1 MKKRNGGILVR
12 KNEFLYDFLF
22 AQLTNG
28 VKLTFA
34 QIDELAK
41 RTLGDAYNQKQLRNL
56 IYQLVSKKELAQEE
70 NKYYRVQERQENKII
85 SEYLNELE
93 AICRKTER
101 KLKNP
106 FETYHGQGLLE
117 AEKLYRINK
126 EVLKLI
132 KTYE

>member
-1 MKKRNGGILVR
+1 MR
-12 KNEFLYDFLF
+12 KNEFLYDFLY

-28 VKLTFA
+28 AKLTFA

-41 RTLGDAYNQKQLRNL
+41 RTLGDVYNQKQLRNL
-56 IYQLVSKKELAQEE
+56 IYHLVLKKELSQVG
-70 NKYYRVQERQENKII
+70 NQYYRVQERQEDNII

-93 AICRKTER
+93 TICRKTER

-106 FETYHGQGLLE
+106 FENYHGQGLLE

-132 KTYE
+132 KSYE

>member
-1 MKKRNGGILVR
+1 MK
-12 KNEFLYDFLF
+12 KNEFLYDFLY

-28 VKLTFA
+28 AKLTFA

-41 RTLGDAYNQKQLRNL
+41 RTLGDVYNQKQLRNL
-56 IYQLVSKKELAQEE
+56 IYHLVLKKELFQEG
-70 NKYYRVQERQENKII
+70 NQYYRVQERQEDNII

-93 AICRKTER
+93 TICRKTER

-106 FETYHGQGLLE
+106 FENYHGQGLLE

-132 KTYE
+132 KSYE

>member
-1 MKKRNGGILVR
+1 MKKWNGGVLVR
-12 KNEFLYDFLF
+12 KNEFLYDFLY

-28 VKLTFA
+28 AKLTFA

-41 RTLGDAYNQKQLRNL
+41 RTLGDVYNQKQLRNL
-56 IYQLVSKKELAQEE
+56 IYHLVLKKELSQEG
-70 NKYYRVQERQENKII
+70 NQYYRVQERQEDNII

-93 AICRKTER
+93 TICRKTER

-106 FETYHGQGLLE
+106 FENYHGQGLLE

-132 KTYE
+132 KSYE

>member
-1 MKKRNGGILVR
+1 MR
-12 KNEFLYDFLF
+12 KNQFLYDFLF

-28 VKLTFA
+28 VELTFA

-41 RTLGDAYNQKQLRNL
+41 RTLGDVYNQKQLRNL
-56 IYQLVSKKELAQEE
+56 IYQLASKKELAQEG
-70 NKYYRVQERQENKII
+70 NKYYRVQKRQENNII

-93 AICRKTER
+93 VICRKTER

-106 FETYHGQGLLE
+106 FENYHGQGLLE

-126 EVLKLI
+126 EVLNLI
-132 KTYE
+132 KSYE

>member
-1 MKKRNGGILVR
+1 MR
-12 KNEFLYDFLF
+12 KNQFLYDFLF

-41 RTLGDAYNQKQLRNL
+41 RTLGDVYNQKQLRNL
-56 IYQLVSKKELAQEE
+56 IYQLASKKELAQEG
-70 NKYYRVQERQENKII
+70 NKYYRVQKRQENNII

-93 AICRKTER
+93 VICRKTER

-106 FETYHGQGLLE
+106 FENYHGQGLLE

-126 EVLKLI
+126 EVLNLI
-132 KTYE
+132 KSYE

>member
-1 MKKRNGGILVR
+1 MR
-12 KNEFLYDFLF
+12 KNEFLYDFLY

-28 VKLTFA
+28 AKLTFA

-41 RTLGDAYNQKQLRNL
+41 RTLGDVYNQKQLRNL
-56 IYQLVSKKELAQEE
+56 IYHLVLKKELSQEG
-70 NKYYRVQERQENKII
+70 NQYYRVQERQEDNII

-93 AICRKTER
+93 TICRKTER

-106 FETYHGQGLLE
+106 FENYHGQGLLE

-132 KTYE
+132 KSYE